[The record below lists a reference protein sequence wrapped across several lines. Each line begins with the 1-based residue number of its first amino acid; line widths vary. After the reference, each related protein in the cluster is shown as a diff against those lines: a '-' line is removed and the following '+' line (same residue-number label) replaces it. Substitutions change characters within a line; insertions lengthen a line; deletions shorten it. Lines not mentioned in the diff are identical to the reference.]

1 MAVSLFYGMTESGK
15 TRLARLMAERFPRSI
30 IFDFTGRGFEGD
42 LITSDFTDANL
53 AAIFNKY
60 KNQKKYRLVFRPG
73 RDSDVENAFNKIA
86 VLSAHLGRKNS
97 DDRLIYLVDEADM
110 ICSPNYQ
117 SKELKYLVNVGRHDN
132 VDSWFIARI
141 PQRLHTDARANA
153 SKIFC
158 FKLTD
163 ETALGYLKK
172 AVGKKASERIKS
184 LEKYS
189 FLAWKDT
196 GEIFVYDKNQK
207 HIESWS

>member
-15 TRLARLMAERFPRSI
+15 TRLARLMAERFPRTI
-30 IFDFTGRGFEGD
+30 IFDYTGKGFEGD
-42 LITSDFTDANL
+42 LVTSDFTDESFL
-53 AAIFNKY
+53 RIFNKF
-60 KNQKKYRLVFRPG
+60 KDQSKFRIVFRPG
-73 RDSDVENAFNKIA
+73 RDSDVENSFNKCA

-97 DDRLIYLVDEADM
+97 NDRLVFLTDEADM

-117 SKELKYLVNVGRHDN
+117 SRELKYLVNVGRHDN

-158 FKLTD
+158 FRLTD

-172 AVGKKASERIKS
+172 AIGKKASERIRQ

-196 GEIFVYDKNQK
+196 GEIFVYDKDQK